1 MSCSRVTHN
10 DAFTMYMW
18 NKLYRRAVFAS
29 RTEKMH
35 EINLIRSDQLV
46 VWIRH
51 HCSKCPRFLRPKHFL
66 TQFSPGIEMKHPRHY
81 FYWLLCPVTPMIT
94 DDYIS
99 AAGVLDSRTFVYIIA
114 LRRWVS
120 CICQGKCQL
129 GKFSVKLHRA
139 IVYKTL
145 NETSNIFEH
154 L

>member
-1 MSCSRVTHN
+1 
-10 DAFTMYMW
+10 
-18 NKLYRRAVFAS
+18 
-29 RTEKMH
+29 
-35 EINLIRSDQLV
+35 
-46 VWIRH
+46 
-51 HCSKCPRFLRPKHFL
+51 
-66 TQFSPGIEMKHPRHY
+66 
-81 FYWLLCPVTPMIT
+81 MIT

-154 L
+154 PQIDLRVALGVLLKDLSIL